1 MMIDDDDGVDDGV
14 DNDEYDDNNSDDD
27 NDDGVGDEKN
37 DDGDKFIND
46 SYKSIHVRR
55 YSSVIRWKMTC
66 LISPSSI
73 Y

>member
-1 MMIDDDDGVDDGV
+1 MMNMMMIDDDDGVDDGV

-27 NDDGVGDEKN
+27 NDGVGDEKN
-37 DDGDKFIND
+37 DKMT
-46 SYKSIHVRR
+46 
-55 YSSVIRWKMTC
+55 YSLVIRWKMTC